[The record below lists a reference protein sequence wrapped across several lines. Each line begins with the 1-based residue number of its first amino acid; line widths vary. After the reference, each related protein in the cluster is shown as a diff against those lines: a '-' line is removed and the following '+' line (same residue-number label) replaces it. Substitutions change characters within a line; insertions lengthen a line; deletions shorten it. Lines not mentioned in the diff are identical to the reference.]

1 VSIRRGDVVSSA
13 ALLALLRDVVCGF
26 GFGMDWRKEHH
37 PSLQLQSM
45 VNSPAT
51 RHRAVAPR
59 AIVHLKRQSIETY
72 LMTRSTRSAHSK
84 RDQSSRPRPRQV
96 RTEQTRHARPS
107 GEHAAASKTKL
118 QYQGTIEELSRLTWF
133 AEVRGRWRPQP
144 NGVWC
149 FRCRD
154 GAGMNWSSTRGTL
167 WFDGSDPE
175 LLRRIVLAAIQ
186 ARIYGR

>member
-72 LMTRSTRSAHSK
+72 PMTRSTRSAHSK

-96 RTEQTRHARPS
+96 RTEQTRHTRSS
-107 GEHAAASKTKL
+107 GEHAPASKSKL
-118 QYQGTIEELSRLTWF
+118 KYQGTIKELRRVTWY
-133 AEVRGRWRPQP
+133 ANVRGRWKELPH
-144 NGVWC
+144 GVWR
-149 FRCRD
+149 FSCRD

-167 WFDGSDPE
+167 WFDGPDPE
-175 LLRRIVLAAIQ
+175 LLRQIVVAAIRAQ
-186 ARIYGR
+186 IYRR